1 MVCLGALYK
10 KLGRILANAFTDTVG
25 NILKAMKSAE
35 VSAAKE
41 HRVRLCFPELI
52 KRLYI
57 FLNMQRY
64 LCNFI

>member
-41 HRVRLCFPELI
+41 HRVRPVLSGVNKTVIYFF
-52 KRLYI
+52 KHAKVSV
-57 FLNMQRY
+57 
-64 LCNFI
+64 